1 MASRPS
7 PKSRLGLSLPSM
19 VKVVSRLAPK
29 QLIDEGQIALQQMKK
44 KGVQVGVAGAIGAV
58 AVVLLLFM
66 VIALIVAII
75 AGLSNIF
82 QPWAAAL
89 IVAGVFLIIAAILG
103 AIAASRVKKALPLVP
118 EDAIRGFKHDLG
130 ILKEGSSFD
139 PRTLD
144 KDPAEEA
151 KKKAAKEREKAAK
164 AREPKPQAPSYDEL
178 LTRAN
183 RRRQHLTELR
193 DGVGEKVDLKSQFAD
208 TKARFQADR
217 AAHKQAA
224 QPKTG
229 PSAAER
235 ASAFVGNAQEK
246 LDRTTVAFS
255 DASQPIRDDA
265 AKVLKERWQPL
276 AVMGGSLA
284 AMAYFLKKLGEK

>member
-1 MASRPS
+1 MASSPS
-7 PKSRLGLSLPSM
+7 RKSRLGLSLPSM
-19 VKVVSRLAPK
+19 VKVAGRLAPK
-29 QLIDEGQIALQQMKK
+29 QLIDEGQLALQQMKK

-58 AVVLLLFM
+58 AAVLLLFM
-66 VIALIVAII
+66 AIALIVAII

-103 AIAASRVKKALPLVP
+103 AIAASRVKAALPLVP
-118 EDAIRGFKHDLG
+118 EDAIRGIKHDLG
-130 ILKEGSSFD
+130 VLKEGSAFD

-151 KKKAAKEREKAAK
+151 KKKAAKQREKAAQ
-164 AREPKPQAPSYDEL
+164 AREPKPQGPSYDDL

-183 RRRQHLTELR
+183 RRRQHLVELR
-193 DGVGEKVDLKSQFAD
+193 DGVGEKIDVKSQFAD
-208 TKARFQADR
+208 TKARFAADR
-217 AAHKQAA
+217 SAHKAA
-224 QPKTG
+224 AAPKPG
-229 PSAAER
+229 PSAAQR
-235 ASAFVGNAQEK
+235 ASALVGTAQEK
-246 LDRTTVAFS
+246 LDRGVVAFT
-255 DASQPIRDDA
+255 DNSQPLRDDA